1 VKNVNFWR
9 TRRKR
14 MKAVIIGEPS
24 GVSMERI
31 LEVYPRHKAVVDA
44 FVARGE
50 VIGIGPFSDRGN
62 MGIFRT
68 RGAAEAFSE
77 QDPFIL
83 EGLVK
88 SFVIRDW
95 DDKMLA

>member
-1 VKNVNFWR
+1 
-9 TRRKR
+9 
-14 MKAVIIGEPS
+14 
-24 GVSMERI
+24 
-31 LEVYPRHKAVVDA
+31 
-44 FVARGE
+44 
-50 VIGIGPFSDRGN
+50 

-68 RGAAEAFSE
+68 RGAAEAFSK

>member
-1 VKNVNFWR
+1 
-9 TRRKR
+9 

-24 GVSMERI
+24 GATMEQI
-31 LEVYPRHKAVVDA
+31 MAVYPRHKSVVEA
-44 FVARGE
+44 FTARGE
-50 VIGIGPFSDRGN
+50 VIGIGPFTDRGN

-68 RGAAEAFSE
+68 RVAAEAFSQ

-83 EGLVK
+83 EGIVK

-95 DDKMLA
+95 DDRMLK